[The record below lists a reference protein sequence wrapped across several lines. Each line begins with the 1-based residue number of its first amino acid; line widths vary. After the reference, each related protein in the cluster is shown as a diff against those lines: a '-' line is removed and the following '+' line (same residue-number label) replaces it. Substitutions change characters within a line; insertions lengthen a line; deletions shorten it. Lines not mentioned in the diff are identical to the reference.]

1 MNRKKIFYWI
11 GVVLFFTTL
20 FLFFKSWSL
29 SLSYYKTG
37 SSVQTDTYSEIFK
50 QRGGVVYVTK
60 DNKDRLNTFFTLSIL
75 TFLSAMGFLLKGGMP
90 FGRKVLEFDDL
101 NDLKKKS

>member
-20 FLFFKSWSL
+20 LLFSKFWSL
-29 SLSYYKTG
+29 NVSYYETA
-37 SSVQTDTYSEIFK
+37 SSIQTDVYSEPLNQK
-50 QRGGVVYVTK
+50 GHVVYITK
-60 DNKDRLNTFFTLSIL
+60 QNNDRQNTFFTLSIL